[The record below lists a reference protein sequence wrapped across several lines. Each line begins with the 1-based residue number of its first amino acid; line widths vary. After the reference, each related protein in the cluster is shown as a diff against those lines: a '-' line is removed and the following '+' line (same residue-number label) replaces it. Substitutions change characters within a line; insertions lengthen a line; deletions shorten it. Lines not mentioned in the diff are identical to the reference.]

1 MAQFDRTA
9 AAQWG
14 RTGAQSSAAVDA
26 GLRAYMLGVYNHMTL
41 GLALTGLAAFATY
54 YFSVIDPAAARFTV
68 GNLSELGKF
77 LFLSPFKWVLV
88 FAPLGL
94 SMLLNST
101 IHRMQA
107 STARI
112 AFLAFAGLLG
122 MSMAVLLMVYTHTSV
137 ARVFFITAAAF
148 AGLSLF
154 GYTTKRNLS
163 GMGTFL
169 MMGVWGM
176 IIASM
181 VNVFL
186 GSTGMQW
193 IISLIGVPVFAGLT
207 AYGTQMVKDMYFE
220 AQGHEA
226 VQKTSIIGALFLYIT
241 FLNLFQTL
249 LSLFGGRSND

>member
-9 AAQWG
+9 TAQWG
-14 RTGAQSSAAVDA
+14 RTGVQTGALTDA
-26 GLRAYMLGVYNHMTL
+26 GLRAYMLNVYNYMTL

-54 YFSVIDPAAARFTV
+54 FFSVDPTATRITASALTP
-68 GNLSELGKF
+68 LGQF

-88 FAPLGL
+88 LAPLGL
-94 SMLLNST
+94 SMLLNAG
-101 IHRMQA
+101 IDRMQA
-107 STARI
+107 STARV
-112 AFLAFAGLLG
+112 AFLAFAAAMGV
-122 MSMAVLLMVYTHTSV
+122 SFAIVLMVYTHTSV
-137 ARVFFITAAAF
+137 ARVFFMTSAAF

-154 GYTTKRNLS
+154 GYTTRRDLS

-169 MMGVWGM
+169 IMGMWG
-176 IIASM
+176 IIVASV

-207 AYGTQMVKDMYFE
+207 AYGTQMVKEMYFQAN
-220 AQGHEA
+220 AQGNEA
-226 VQKTSIIGALFLYIT
+226 VAKSSIIGALFLYIT

-249 LSLFGGRSND
+249 LSLFGSRD